1 MKFDI
6 GWLSG
11 VSVFKFFEIFR
22 YLDCYDAED
31 YIFYIRKDIEYDFN
45 VLDEKLLMIKNIF
58 EAYDNF
64 FHHNIKFPE
73 IEVKEKKDMPPS
85 DPEGFKTEGF
95 FESKKHFHDWKESCP
110 LWAMF
115 VHGDKDFCKIKS
127 PNPDKKYV
135 TISLINDER
144 KNQKNYQY
152 LTNEGRSIRLE
163 YVDFLLDNLCR
174 DDNVKNLGDSRG
186 FKTSRELIEKIE
198 FIRRSKFY
206 IGSKCSWKDM
216 ARIFG
221 IPILIIE
228 MPPTLQK
235 SERNLLLM

>member
-45 VLDEKLLMIKNIF
+45 MIDEKLLMIKNIF

-110 LWAMF
+110 LWVMF

-221 IPILIIE
+221 IPTLIIE
-228 MPPTLQK
+228 
-235 SERNLLLM
+235 ERKIYY

>member
-22 YLDCYDAED
+22 YLDYYDVED
-31 YIFYIRKDIEYDFN
+31 YILYIRRDREYNFN
-45 VLDEKLLMIKNIF
+45 MLDEKLLMIKNIF

-216 ARIFG
+216 ARIFE
-221 IPILIIE
+221 IPTLIIE
-228 MPPTLQK
+228 EYKL
-235 SERNLLLM
+235 

>member
-1 MKFDI
+1 LI
-6 GWLSG
+6 RSSHTTGG
-11 VSVFKFFEIFR
+11 VSIYNFFEILK
-22 YLDCYDAED
+22 YIDYYNVED
-31 YIFYIRKDIEYDFN
+31 YIFYIREDTDTQPGAI
-45 VLDEKLLMIKNIF
+45 DEKLLMIKNIY
-58 EAYDNF
+58 ETYDNF

-95 FESKKHFHDWKESCP
+95 FESKKHFHNWKESCP

-144 KNQKNYQY
+144 KNQKYYQY
-152 LTNEGRSIRLE
+152 LTTGGRTILSE
-163 YVDFLLDNLCR
+163 AVDFLLDNLCR
-174 DDNVKNLGDSRG
+174 DDNVKNLGDSRK
-186 FKTSRELIEKIE
+186 FKTSQELIEKIK
-198 FIRRSKFY
+198 FIEQSKFY

-221 IPILIIE
+221 IPTLIIE
-228 MPPTLQK
+228 
-235 SERNLLLM
+235 ERKIYY

>member
-22 YLDCYDAED
+22 YLDYYDAED
-31 YIFYIRKDIEYDFN
+31 YIFYIRKDREYDFN

-221 IPILIIE
+221 IPTLIIE
-228 MPPTLQK
+228 
-235 SERNLLLM
+235 ERKIYY

>member
-1 MKFDI
+1 
-6 GWLSG
+6 
-11 VSVFKFFEIFR
+11 
-22 YLDCYDAED
+22 
-31 YIFYIRKDIEYDFN
+31 
-45 VLDEKLLMIKNIF
+45 
-58 EAYDNF
+58 
-64 FHHNIKFPE
+64 
-73 IEVKEKKDMPPS
+73 
-85 DPEGFKTEGF
+85 
-95 FESKKHFHDWKESCP
+95 
-110 LWAMF
+110 MF

-198 FIRRSKFY
+198 FIRQSKFY

-228 MPPTLQK
+228 EYKL
-235 SERNLLLM
+235 

>member
-22 YLDCYDAED
+22 YLDYYDAED

-45 VLDEKLLMIKNIF
+45 MIDEKLLMIKNIF

-221 IPILIIE
+221 IPTLIIE
-228 MPPTLQK
+228 
-235 SERNLLLM
+235 ERKIYY

>member
-31 YIFYIRKDIEYDFN
+31 YIFYIRKDREYNFN
-45 VLDEKLLMIKNIF
+45 MLDEKLLMIKNIF

-73 IEVKEKKDMPPS
+73 IVWKDKKDMPPS
-85 DPEGFKTEGF
+85 DPEGLKTEGF

-198 FIRRSKFY
+198 FIRQSKFY

-228 MPPTLQK
+228 EYKL
-235 SERNLLLM
+235 